1 MTESLNTKKHN
12 KTLRQKLTEELNKFD
27 GEKKKSVEESL
38 DTLGIKLTE
47 SSIVTKGDSLQ
58 GEEEYEIVETAID
71 SLSNKTIYKIID
83 KEGKARWIPESDAKY
98 IIGAPVQHEE
108 PVEEE
113 PIIEEPPVEE
123 LPVNESASE
132 DLTSYFNKWK
142 EANPDVDLPA
152 LIDEYNGN
160 LGSIMYS
167 EAEFNKFADWAKSEH
182 AIEINPIESDDFI
195 DSLEEPT
202 EEPVEATPVEE
213 VPEEAPE
220 EESVATESLN
230 EDGEVATQLADMGQI
245 PQNVPQT
252 SEGLLTEAKS
262 DTAFYVN
269 ETPYGFTE
277 VVYKGYVITVD
288 GNQITV
294 NIAGDEAVEDSL
306 ESAVQTINELDAK
319 PEYHIDPWHDP
330 SDVKVAS
337 LNGVK
342 KLLGESMYVKK
353 GKDFKKVE
361 EAKEEKAEPV
371 DEALIEN
378 LLKEELQTKT
388 DDETRDYFEDQIE
401 MLSDDLFTLAKEAQT
416 SGATKLSSLFQRM
429 LDVLNDEQEQI
440 DENVEDV
447 SDKEVNNV
455 ESKELVAGLQESLKK
470 TKKLEKDNLSLQ
482 EQLSASNAREAQ
494 LEEELARY
502 KKATVSLSKSAKEA
516 KTLKEDLNEKDRE
529 SQRLAEKLTTA
540 NSKAKE
546 SFKELAKAGEE
557 NKKLAEQ
564 LEQLKTKDSET
575 TKQLVESNDLV
586 EKYRKSYRSLKESYV
601 EAKAQ
606 YYGVSKDAALKLLG
620 ESYKVSDVDKTLRD
634 LGTTKR
640 NMSKLPIELNE
651 SVKLTKAMTVKTKT
665 KSLDDTSIDS
675 LLTLLD

>member
-1 MTESLNTKKHN
+1 MTESLNTKKYN

-58 GEEEYEIVETAID
+58 GEEEYEIVETAVD

-132 DLTSYFNKWK
+132 DLASYFNKWK

-167 EAEFNKFADWAKSEH
+167 EAEFNRFADWAKSEH

-202 EEPVEATPVEE
+202 EEPVEEEPIEE
-213 VPEEAPE
+213 VPEEEPTE
-220 EESVATESLN
+220 EEPVATESLN
-230 EDGEVATQLADMGQI
+230 EDGEIATQLADMGQI
-245 PQNVPQT
+245 PQT
-252 SEGLLTEAKS
+252 SEGLLTEAKA
-262 DTAFYVN
+262 DTSFYVN

-277 VVYKGYVITVD
+277 IVYKGYVITVD
-288 GNQITV
+288 GSQITV

-306 ESAVQTINELDAK
+306 ESAVQTINELDAN

-330 SDVKVAS
+330 SDTKVAS

-361 EAKEEKAEPV
+361 EAKKEEKAEPV

-388 DDETRDYFEDQIE
+388 DEETRDYFEDQIE

-416 SGATKLSSLFQRM
+416 SGATKLSRLFQRM
-429 LDVLNDEQEQI
+429 LDVLNDEQLQI

-482 EQLSASNAREAQ
+482 EQLSASNAREMQ

-502 KKATVSLSKSAKEA
+502 KKATISLSKSAKETKA
-516 KTLKEDLNEKDRE
+516 LKEDLNEMDKA

-546 SFKELAKAGEE
+546 SFKELTKAGET
-557 NKKLAEQ
+557 NKKLTEQ

-620 ESYKVSDVDKTLRD
+620 ESYKVSDVDKTLRN

>member
-58 GEEEYEIVETAID
+58 GEEEYEIVETAVD

-132 DLTSYFNKWK
+132 DLASYFNKWK

-195 DSLEEPT
+195 DSLEEPA
-202 EEPVEATPVEE
+202 EEPVEAAPVEE
-213 VPEEAPE
+213 VPKEEPVE
-220 EESVATESLN
+220 EEPVATESLN
-230 EDGEVATQLADMGQI
+230 EDGEIATQLADMGQI

-269 ETPYGFTE
+269 KTPYGFTE

-288 GNQITV
+288 GSQITV

-306 ESAVQTINELDAK
+306 ESAVQTINELDAN

-353 GKDFKKVE
+353 GKNFKKVE

-371 DEALIEN
+371 DEALIE
-378 LLKEELQTKT
+378 
-388 DDETRDYFEDQIE
+388 
-401 MLSDDLFTLAKEAQT
+401 
-416 SGATKLSSLFQRM
+416 SLM
-429 LDVLNDEQEQI
+429 EGYEI
-440 DENVEDV
+440 
-447 SDKEVNNV
+447 
-455 ESKELVAGLQESLKK
+455 KELTHQQF
-470 TKKLEKDNLSLQ
+470 N
-482 EQLSASNAREAQ
+482 
-494 LEEELARY
+494 
-502 KKATVSLSKSAKEA
+502 
-516 KTLKEDLNEKDRE
+516 DLLD
-529 SQRLAEKLTTA
+529 S
-540 NSKAKE
+540 
-546 SFKELAKAGEE
+546 E
-557 NKKLAEQ
+557 NKDEIGPNYRPLG
-564 LEQLKTKDSET
+564 LFFVKDGDT
-575 TKQLVESNDLV
+575 VVAIDNSNGN
-586 EKYRKSYRSLKESYV
+586 
-601 EAKAQ
+601 A
-606 YYGVSKDAALKLLG
+606 
-620 ESYKVSDVDKTLRD
+620 
-634 LGTTKR
+634 
-640 NMSKLPIELNE
+640 
-651 SVKLTKAMTVKTKT
+651 
-665 KSLDDTSIDS
+665 
-675 LLTLLD
+675 